1 VLPDTFI
8 AGVQKCGT
16 TALHHMLSQHPD
28 IFFPAAPQE
37 IHFFDVDE
45 NFKKGFDW
53 YAGLFRGWKGQR
65 VVAQTSP
72 LYFFEPAV
80 PSRIHDALPNARFI
94 VILRNP
100 VDRAYSHYW
109 HEVKHGM
116 ETLSFEEA
124 LSREPERI
132 RQGFEGRR
140 HYSYFSRG
148 QYATQ
153 FARYLEYFPRERFL
167 ALRFE
172 DLAQNVDTILR
183 HCAEFLGV
191 PLEGFT
197 EARRMHSVRNTAR
210 MPRSRLAQG
219 IGRKLGTKIPWLG
232 SAIARFNLK
241 PTKYPAMIPE
251 TRRRLGQR
259 FEDEIRE
266 TARVTGLDL
275 TAWRD

>member
-16 TALHHMLSQHPD
+16 TTLHHMLARHPE
-28 IFFPAAPQE
+28 IFFPRAPQE

-45 NFKKGFDW
+45 NFRKGLDW

-80 PSRIHDALPNARFI
+80 PARIHEAIPHARFI
-94 VILRNP
+94 LILRNP

-109 HEVKHGM
+109 HEVKHGA

-124 LSREPERI
+124 LSREPDRI
-132 RQGFEGRR
+132 RKGFEGRR

-148 QYATQ
+148 EYATQ

-172 DLAQNVDTILR
+172 DLAENVEEILR
-183 HCAEFLGV
+183 RCAEFLGV
-191 PLEGFT
+191 PLVGFS
-197 EARRMHSVRNTAR
+197 ESRRMHSVRNTAR
-210 MPRSRLAQG
+210 MPRSRLAHSF
-219 IGRKLGTKIPWLG
+219 GRKVGTTLPWLG
-232 SAIARFNLK
+232 SAIARLNLK
-241 PTKYPAMIPE
+241 PTKYPAMSPE
-251 TRRRLGQR
+251 TRRRLAQS
-259 FEDEIRE
+259 FENEIRK
-266 TARVTGLDL
+266 TAVVTGLDL
-275 TAWRD
+275 TAWQE